1 MRFRVPFGCS
11 AEAVLPGSGRTL
23 ELTAGEY
30 EETYRP
36 DTDYR
41 LKYSMDSR
49 LDELREDPE
58 ALKILEEDLP
68 VALALIHTGDVEF
81 LSMSLGELQFLFFR
95 GFNPQM
101 VAEGTRRLFTLK
113 AF

>member
-1 MRFRVPFGCS
+1 MPPT
-11 AEAVLPGSGRTL
+11 AEARLPGTGRTV
-23 ELTAGEY
+23 ELAAGEY

-41 LKYSMDSR
+41 LKYTMDSR
-49 LDELREDPE
+49 LDELRGDPE
-58 ALKILEEDLP
+58 AVEILKTDLP
-68 VALALIHTGDVEF
+68 AAWHLICTGDAEF
-81 LSMSLGELQFLFFR
+81 LSMSLGELQYLFFR

-101 VAEGTRRLFTLK
+101 VAEGTKRLFELK